1 MKLNKINW
9 IVFVLT
15 VLVATNNLYA
25 QAAHEITLNVDTKNP
40 NPGKACFFM
49 AGKGTTVLNNSSPET
64 FTIFAQVGDNI
75 IWKGVSSTEPNTPVR
90 ITAIKYISG
99 PRIFTS
105 DTIKGDKLVQATVI
119 RGGKAPYKY
128 QIQFS
133 IGSGSGI
140 YTIDP
145 KIQIGE

>member
-1 MKLNKINW
+1 MKLNKISRS
-9 IVFVLT
+9 
-15 VLVATNNLYA
+15 VLVLAIALATHGLYA
-25 QAAHEITLNVDTKNP
+25 QAAHEITLHVDTKNP
-40 NPGKACFFM
+40 NPGKTCHFNV
-49 AGKGTTVLNNSSPET
+49 GKNTTVLNNSSPET

-75 IWKGVSSTEPNTPVR
+75 VWKGASSTEPNIPVK

-119 RGGKAPYKY
+119 RGGKTPYKY

-133 IGSGSGI
+133 IGSNSGTF
-140 YTIDP
+140 TIDP

>member
-1 MKLNKINW
+1 MKRNKISW
-9 IVFVLT
+9 IFFVLT
-15 VLVATNNLYA
+15 MVLAAHGLNA
-25 QAAHEITLNVDTKNP
+25 QATHEITLNVDTKNP
-40 NPGKACFFM
+40 NPGKACFFK
-49 AGKGTTVLNNSSPET
+49 AGKNTTVLNNSSTET
-64 FTIFAQVGDNI
+64 FTIFARVGDNI
-75 IWKGVSSTEPNTPVR
+75 VWKGLSSTEPNIPVR

-105 DTIKGDKLVQATVI
+105 DSIKGDKLVQATVI

-133 IGSGSGI
+133 VGSNTEI
-140 YTIDP
+140 YTIES

>member
-1 MKLNKINW
+1 MKRNKISW
-9 IVFVLT
+9 IFFVLT
-15 VLVATNNLYA
+15 MVLAADGLNA

-49 AGKGTTVLNNSSPET
+49 AGKNTTVLNNSSPET

-75 IWKGVSSTEPNTPVR
+75 VWKGVSSTEPNIPVK
-90 ITAIKYISG
+90 ITAITYISG

-105 DTIKGDKLVQATVI
+105 DTIKGDKFVQATVI

-133 IGSGSGI
+133 VGSNSGI